1 MIVPLSLLALLTGL
15 IQALGTHWGLVKH
28 YWVLTKFALTIA
40 ATTLLLMHQFT
51 AVAEAAKRAS
61 VATDVGP
68 LGAQLVFDA
77 AAAIAVLLTT
87 TTLSVFKPWGLT
99 GFGSGRRAGEMPLG
113 LRIFLTTVGAIVA
126 GILIVHAAGGGM
138 RGHP

>member
-1 MIVPLSLLALLTGL
+1 M
-15 IQALGTHWGLVKH
+15 
-28 YWVLTKFALTIA
+28 LTKLALTIA

-61 VATDVGP
+61 AASAGALPDVDK

-77 AAAIAVLLTT
+77 GAAIVVLLTT

-99 GFGSGRRAGEMPLG
+99 GFGGRSGEMPLG
-113 LRIFLTTVGAIVA
+113 LRIFLTIVGAIAA
-126 GILIVHAAGGGM
+126 GILIVHLAGGGM
-138 RGHP
+138 GHH